1 VLAFAFI
8 PSSCIVYGVQVQRNN
23 VHLVKGGKH
32 QAVDMDCRSRRDDEK
47 FRSTSTLYMHLNG
60 SPPIITVD
68 IPFLKAGLPV
78 VAVFRLLGLHERDA
92 IDAVLWDTGARDADG
107 AARRMFTANYAHP
120 LMSVPMDAVLDAAGV
135 GLHVGADAP
144 PEKVRRQVQQQVAGE
159 FLPHVGFDDA
169 PVTRVKKLAYL
180 AIIIRRML
188 DVYLG
193 RADPDDRDFE
203 GKLRRLEPLYNHGRL
218 PTDGVQLDVCHMRGA
233 KTFGNVDGQLGCFRV
248 LLQQG
253 CQHGEQLGRSHR
265 CSWHCVLR
273 VMRFGQYT
281 QGAGTCPCP
290 HHTLPSCNALSVCRL
305 QVRPDDSGRALCHVS
320 PAVCCHHEDAAQPHL
335 RPLQEG
341 QAHGH

>member
-1 VLAFAFI
+1 ML
-8 PSSCIVYGVQVQRNN
+8 QVQRNN

-92 IDAVLWDTGARDADG
+92 IDAVLWDTGAYDADG
-107 AARRMFTANYAHP
+107 AARRMFSANYAHP
-120 LMSVPMDAVLDAAGV
+120 LMSVPLEAVLDAAGV

-203 GKLRRLEPLYNHGRL
+203 GAYAVHPAHAYLALRCL
-218 PTDGVQLDVCHMRGA
+218 P
-233 KTFGNVDGQLGCFRV
+233 
-248 LLQQG
+248 
-253 CQHGEQLGRSHR
+253 
-265 CSWHCVLR
+265 
-273 VMRFGQYT
+273 
-281 QGAGTCPCP
+281 
-290 HHTLPSCNALSVCRL
+290 
-305 QVRPDDSGRALCHVS
+305 
-320 PAVCCHHEDAAQPHL
+320 
-335 RPLQEG
+335 
-341 QAHGH
+341 